1 MKTILNIASITVFA
15 LFLAASCGN
24 QNYTNYESSQ
34 LVGNW
39 QEIMPEGNNF
49 VKYILLEDNGSASS
63 IGSIST
69 IYNNWKIDNAKDGIQ
84 NIILQGIS
92 TENGEPVQF
101 TDTLNIISIINDTLT
116 IKKWKDYQIK
126 YVKRENINITIND
139 PDKLAKAILVT
150 STTINNP
157 NIDGYIIFSPDS
169 SSVELLLPEINVTLE
184 KRTNGNGKSVWNI
197 EDDDTY
203 QVEKIEGDW
212 QITRRGVLLY
222 RSYLDDDI
230 S

>member
-1 MKTILNIASITVFA
+1 
-15 LFLAASCGN
+15 
-24 QNYTNYESSQ
+24 
-34 LVGNW
+34 
-39 QEIMPEGNNF
+39 MPEGNNF
-49 VKYILLEDNGSASS
+49 VKYILLKDNGSASS

-69 IYNNWKIDNAKDGIQ
+69 IYNNWKIDNAKGGTQ

-184 KRTNGNGKSVWNI
+184 KRTNSNGKSVWNI

-222 RSYLDDDI
+222 RSHIDDDI